1 MVLNK
6 FSFPTVHADS
16 QLRKL
21 AVFCSLSLF
30 LLKYLLSLHGMKSN
44 ALNNKSNTMKKLFM
58 TVLAVLVMASCGSN
72 DGGNSNGAGGNTVSN
87 NGAGGAGGG
96 TGSGIGDNGGNNGAG
111 GAANAKNVGGNKI
124 ADGDD
129 VFGQFFD
136 ERIAIKKAFIF
147 EAGQALD
154 ANDPAK
160 YVAAYEKYVDEAVNY
175 WEKYDISAMAGNL
188 SDEDLERYNEKYEL
202 DGKLYLEVSEI
213 KECAKNDL
221 QFTSWQERK
230 IAKADERM
238 KEAVEKFSDELE
250 NRTDVLTPDQVANEC
265 QNPGDVLDR
274 LNAEMKLLLEKA
286 SESEK
291 TKNVEVFVCAFE
303 RFSNE
308 WCLVAKK
315 YNYIMQNMTRDDE
328 VKYADKLSK
337 FEMLEKKIQI
347 LMCKMERYNATSDQ
361 QDRINNALQKIR
373 NSSSE
378 DERVEVVDNDG
389 GGNGNAVEGID
400 KIISVTETLLKKAEQ
415 ATRCNNPEIFVSA
428 FEVYVDEVISIKN
441 KYGDALSKMSP
452 EERQKHAG
460 KIQKMQK
467 LLSKVDNLDDILN
480 PLQPSASQTRRLKN
494 AMKKM
499 QNLD

>member
-1 MVLNK
+1 
-6 FSFPTVHADS
+6 
-16 QLRKL
+16 
-21 AVFCSLSLF
+21 
-30 LLKYLLSLHGMKSN
+30 MKSN
-44 ALNNKSNTMKKLFM
+44 ALNNKSNIMKKLFM

-72 DGGNSNGAGGNTVSN
+72 DGGRSNGAGGNTVSN
-87 NGAGGAGGG
+87 NGTGGAGGG

-111 GAANAKNVGGNKI
+111 GAANAKNVSGNKI

-129 VFGQFFD
+129 VFGQYFD

-175 WEKYDISAMAGNL
+175 LEKYVIFAMAGNL
-188 SDEDLERYNEKYEL
+188 SDEDSERYNEKNEL
-202 DGKLYLEVSEI
+202 DVKLYLEVSEI
-213 KECAKNDL
+213 KEYAKNDL

-250 NRTDVLTPDQVANEC
+250 NRTDALSPDQVANEC
-265 QNPGDVLDR
+265 QNPGDVLDK

-308 WCLVAKK
+308 WCLAAKK
-315 YNYIMQNMTRDDE
+315 YNHIMQNMTRDDE
-328 VKYADKLSK
+328 VKYADKLSE
-337 FEMLEKKIQI
+337 FEMLEKKIQK
-347 LMCKMERYNATSDQ
+347 LMCKMERYNATGDQ

-373 NSSSE
+373 NSSSG
-378 DERVEVVDNDG
+378 DERVEDVDNDG
-389 GGNGNAVEGID
+389 GGNGNAAEGID
-400 KIISVTETLLKKAEQ
+400 ELISIAETLFDKAER
-415 ATRCNNPEIFVSA
+415 ATRYNNPEILVSA
-428 FEVYVDEVISIKN
+428 FEVFVDDAISVYN
-441 KYGDALSKMSP
+441 SYGAIFSNMSN
-452 EERQKHAG
+452 EEKQKHADKKQRMDELIMEAG
-460 KIQKMQK
+460 NMM
-467 LLSKVDNLDDILN
+467 DR
-480 PLQPSASQTRRLKN
+480 LQPSASQLQRLEN
-494 AMKKM
+494 ALMKL
-499 QNLD
+499 QNANR